1 MSESDT
7 FLREHKD
14 AILAGLE
21 LHQAS
26 LNARLLAIGPDTPRA
41 KEMFRVLSEADMKIT
56 RAIRDLTAMEW
67 PEA

>member
-1 MSESDT
+1 MSDSAT

-21 LHQAS
+21 LHQDG

-41 KEMFRVLSEADMKIT
+41 KEMFRVLSETDMKIT

-67 PEA
+67 LKA